1 MNIGIDLGGTNIRL
15 GVIENASI
23 LKKEC
28 ISCPSYENDEEVLSQ
43 LKTLIKNN
51 INKEIHIFKNMW

>member
-23 LKKEC
+23 LKKNVFHVHPTKMPKK
-28 ISCPSYENDEEVLSQ
+28 S
-43 LKTLIKNN
+43 
-51 INKEIHIFKNMW
+51 